1 MFYPLLRAAV
11 VAAALVP
18 LGAQC
23 ASLSL
28 ESALTLAVQR
38 SETARAARAGQ
49 LSAAE
54 TARAAGRLPDPT
66 LNVGVENLPVTGP
79 DRLSTTAESMTMKRI
94 GISQEWLSSGKRA
107 ARSAAAEATLQRES
121 IQVQTALAQTRLQT
135 ALAYVDAFY
144 VSEALKLTTVTEH
157 HAHEELEAARGRLAS
172 SSSGSQEVLAL
183 AAARG
188 TAEDESAQVR
198 QDQSAA
204 LVTLQRWTGVRS
216 EELEP
221 PPDLRPPTEEEYVAA
236 HPSVLALSRELE
248 VARRQADVT
257 ASERNPNW
265 SWGVSYGQ
273 RTGYSDMVSFGV
285 NIPIPLSPSERQ
297 DRDTAAK
304 LALAD
309 KAEAELAE
317 ATRVASAEYRALA
330 SDSQRLEERIERY
343 RLAVLTPARQR
354 TAAATAAYASNQ
366 GSLVMLFEARHG
378 EVDVQRKLLSLR
390 RDLMRARL
398 QMRLKPL
405 EQGAAP

>member
-28 ESALTLAVQR
+28 ESALNLAVQR

>member
-1 MFYPLLRAAV
+1 
-11 VAAALVP
+11 VP

-23 ASLSL
+23 APLSL
-28 ESALTLAVQR
+28 ESALDLAVQR

-66 LNVGVENLPVTGP
+66 LSVGIENLPVTGP

-107 ARSAAAEATLQRES
+107 ARSAAAEATVQRES

-144 VSEALKLTTVTEH
+144 VSEALKLTTLMEH

-172 SSSGSQEVLAL
+172 STSGSQEVLAL
-183 AAARG
+183 TAARG
-188 TAEDESAQVR
+188 TAEDESAQLR
-198 QDQSAA
+198 QEQSTA

-216 EELEP
+216 EELLP
-221 PPDLRPPTEEEYVAA
+221 PSDLRPTTEEEYVAT
-236 HPSVLALSRELE
+236 HPSVLALSREIE

-257 ASERNPNW
+257 ASERSPNW

-285 NIPIPLSPSERQ
+285 SIPIPLSPSERQ
-297 DRDTAAK
+297 DRDTGAK

-317 ATRVASAEYRALA
+317 ATRVASAEYRGLA
-330 SDSQRLEERIERY
+330 SDSHRLEERIERY

-366 GSLVMLFEARHG
+366 ASLVTLFGARHV
-378 EVDVQRKLLSLR
+378 EVDLQRKLLSLR
-390 RDLMRARL
+390 RDLMRAKL

-405 EQGAAP
+405 DQGAAP

>member
-1 MFYPLLRAAV
+1 MFHPLVFAAIA
-11 VAAALVP
+11 AAALVP
-18 LGAQC
+18 LEAQG

-28 ESALTLAVQR
+28 ESALELAVQR

-54 TARAAGRLPDPT
+54 TARGAGRLPDPT
-66 LNVGVENLPVTGP
+66 LNVGIENLPVTGP
-79 DRLSTTAESMTMKRI
+79 DRLSTTADSMTMKRI

-107 ARSAAAEATLQRES
+107 ARSAAAEATVQRES

-144 VSEALKLTTVTEH
+144 ASEALKLTTLMEH

-172 SSSGSQEVLAL
+172 STSGSQEVLAL
-183 AAARG
+183 TAARG
-188 TAEDESAQVR
+188 SADDESAQVR
-198 QDQSAA
+198 QEQSAA

-216 EELEP
+216 EELVP
-221 PPDLRPPTEEEYVAA
+221 PPALQPPAEEEYVAA
-236 HPSVLALSRELE
+236 HPSVLALSREIE

-257 ASERNPNW
+257 ASERSPNW

-285 NIPIPLSPSERQ
+285 SIPIPLSPSERQ

-330 SDSQRLEERIERY
+330 SDSERLEERIERY

-354 TAAATAAYASNQ
+354 IAAATAAYASNQ
-366 GSLVMLFEARHG
+366 SSLVTLFEARHA

>member
-1 MFYPLLRAAV
+1 MFYPLVCAAV

-23 ASLSL
+23 APLSL
-28 ESALTLAVQR
+28 ESALDLAVQR

-66 LNVGVENLPVTGP
+66 LSVGIENLPVTGP

-107 ARSAAAEATLQRES
+107 ARSAAAEATVQRES

-144 VSEALKLTTVTEH
+144 VSEALKLTTLMEH

-172 SSSGSQEVLAL
+172 STSGSQEVLAL
-183 AAARG
+183 TAARG
-188 TAEDESAQVR
+188 TAEDESAQLR
-198 QDQSAA
+198 QEQSTA

-216 EELEP
+216 EELLP
-221 PPDLRPPTEEEYVAA
+221 PSDLRPTTEEEYVAT
-236 HPSVLALSRELE
+236 HPSVLALSREIE

-257 ASERNPNW
+257 ASERSPNW

-285 NIPIPLSPSERQ
+285 SIPIPLSPSERQ
-297 DRDTAAK
+297 DRDTGAK

-317 ATRVASAEYRALA
+317 ATRVASAEYRGLA
-330 SDSQRLEERIERY
+330 SDSHRLEERIERY

-366 GSLVMLFEARHG
+366 ASLVTLFGARHV
-378 EVDVQRKLLSLR
+378 EVDLQRKLLSLR
-390 RDLMRARL
+390 RDLMRAKL

-405 EQGAAP
+405 DQGAAP

>member
-1 MFYPLLRAAV
+1 MFYPLVCAAV
-11 VAAALVP
+11 VAAAVVP
-18 LGAQC
+18 LEAHG

-28 ESALTLAVQR
+28 ESALNLAVQR

-66 LNVGVENLPVTGP
+66 LNVGIENLPVTGP
-79 DRLSTTAESMTMKRI
+79 DRLSTTADSMTMKRI

-107 ARSAAAEATLQRES
+107 ARSAAAEATVQRES

-144 VSEALKLTTVTEH
+144 ASEALKLTTLMEH

-172 SSSGSQEVLAL
+172 STSGSQEVLAL
-183 AAARG
+183 TAARG
-188 TAEDESAQVR
+188 TADDESAQVR
-198 QDQSAA
+198 QEQSAA

-216 EELEP
+216 EELVP

-236 HPSVLALSRELE
+236 HPSVLALSREIE

-257 ASERNPNW
+257 ASERHPNL

-285 NIPIPLSPSERQ
+285 SIPIPLSPSERQ

-330 SDSQRLEERIERY
+330 SDSERLEERIERY

-354 TAAATAAYASNQ
+354 IAAATAAYASNQ
-366 GSLVMLFEARHG
+366 SSLVTLFEARHA
-378 EVDVQRKLLSLR
+378 EVDLQRKLLSLR
-390 RDLMRARL
+390 RDLMRAKL

-405 EQGAAP
+405 DQGAAP

>member
-23 ASLSL
+23 ASFSL
-28 ESALTLAVQR
+28 ESALNLAVQR